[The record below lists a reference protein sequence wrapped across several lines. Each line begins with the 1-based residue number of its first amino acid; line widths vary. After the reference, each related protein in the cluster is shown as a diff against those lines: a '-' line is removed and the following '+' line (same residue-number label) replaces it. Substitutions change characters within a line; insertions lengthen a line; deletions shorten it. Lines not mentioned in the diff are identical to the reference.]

1 MPASSAKIVLQ
12 GVSVRFESREGQ
24 VVNATDGVDL
34 AVQNGEFVA
43 LVGPSGCGKST
54 LLNAVTGL
62 VPYTGKVTIDGGP
75 AADHARAIGYL
86 FQENT
91 LLPWRTA
98 RQNAAAGLEIRG
110 MGKAEIEARVA
121 PLMKRVGLEKFVDSY
136 PHELSGGMKKR
147 VALVQLLAFDP
158 EIMLMDEPFGALDF
172 QTRLR
177 IEADVLKLVEETRKT
192 VLFVTHDI
200 DEAIELADRVVVMT
214 GRPGKVKADYKVDM
228 PRPRKLVENRGHP
241 RFVELRDRIWDD
253 LKAELIAQAA

>member
-1 MPASSAKIVLQ
+1 MRNDDSKIVLSD
-12 GVSVRFESREGQ
+12 VSVRFVSREGQ
-24 VVNATDGVDL
+24 VVNATQGVNL
-34 AVQNGEFVA
+34 TVKSAEFVA

-54 LLNAVTGL
+54 LLNAITGL
-62 VPYTGKVTIDGGP
+62 VAYTGKVTIDGGP

-91 LLPWRTA
+91 LLPWRTT

-110 MGKAEIEARVA
+110 MSRTEIDSRIT
-121 PLMKRVGLEKFVDSY
+121 PLLERVGLEKFIDSY

-147 VALVQLLAFDP
+147 ASLVQLLAFEP

-177 IEADVLKLVEETRKT
+177 IEADVLKLVEETKKT

-253 LKAELIAQAA
+253 LKAELVEQGH